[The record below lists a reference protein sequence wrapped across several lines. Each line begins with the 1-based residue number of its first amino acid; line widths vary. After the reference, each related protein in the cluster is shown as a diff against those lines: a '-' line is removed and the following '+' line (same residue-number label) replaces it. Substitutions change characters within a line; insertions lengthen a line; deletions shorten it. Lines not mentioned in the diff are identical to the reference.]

1 MKNLKYI
8 QIFEAFESK
17 ILSRTLAYIKE
28 PNDKQKFFDQV
39 KKLCG
44 RIDYPLS
51 KMSDDYFEYLPFKSA
66 IARAAMTG
74 DEPCEATSDS
84 EFRGYEVA
92 GEKCT
97 NGKIKRMWGA
107 RTRDVV
113 CPVCGGSGV
122 KPKQSEIK
130 LLKFWFTAEGKYVTT
145 TLVDGMIRAGRTA
158 TGGKFSTRLS
168 DYTVGRCIRNNIAN
182 LSELRGGEMASMTI
196 YGDVVIAY
204 IFKDGNRYY
213 AIQNSRSGSSP
224 SASASWNP
232 SMFGNNWKNYGRY
245 SWALGGGE
253 YSDLKI
259 LTPKAV
265 KSKDEE
271 EADPYTWNVACN
283 FSYGNISANTS
294 ADVKSLIKDAHFAI
308 VFDFGKLK
316 KSEFIT
322 LDTTKGEREESK
334 KGSKLDPEQ
343 SDESI
348 KRKNIERYVNLLSQ
362 RLDISADIA
371 NCNKLVT
378 KSLGHKGA
386 LYIVYSTNIYSN
398 LGTIIDNYIKFMKA
412 DTDRDKKMWAEEISD
427 RTNSLFKSGMRKA
440 DEASEIIKSIK
451 ARLKSD
457 NRDEKYF
464 EMLDLTQKL
473 SDAIYNNIKNFQIN
487 DIEDLEVVAQKIS
500 SIRNVLKSDRYGL
513 NRYFSYFIEYV
524 VSERLDRAYSHLTD
538 NYYTD
543 VDEILEKMPRII
555 TIISKI

>member
-1 MKNLKYI
+1 
-8 QIFEAFESK
+8 
-17 ILSRTLAYIKE
+17 
-28 PNDKQKFFDQV
+28 
-39 KKLCG
+39 
-44 RIDYPLS
+44 
-51 KMSDDYFEYLPFKSA
+51 
-66 IARAAMTG
+66 
-74 DEPCEATSDS
+74 
-84 EFRGYEVA
+84 
-92 GEKCT
+92 
-97 NGKIKRMWGA
+97 MWGA

-145 TLVDGMIRAGRTA
+145 TLVDGMIRSGKTA
-158 TGGKFSTRLS
+158 TGGAFSTRLS
-168 DYTVGRCIRNNIAN
+168 DYTQGSTVRDLNT
-182 LSELRGGEMASMTI
+182 LRGGEIAKMTI
-196 YGDVVIAY
+196 GSDEVIAY
-204 IFKDGNRYY
+204 IFKEGNRYY
-213 AIQNSRSGSSP
+213 AIQDKKSGSSP
-224 SASASWNP
+224 SSNS
-232 SMFGNNWKNYGRY
+232 WKNYGRY
-245 SWALGGGE
+245 SWALGSGE
-253 YSDLKI
+253 FSNMSI
-259 LTPKAV
+259 LIPKVV

-271 EADPYTWNVACN
+271 EVDPYTWNVGCN
-283 FSYGNISANTS
+283 FSYSNISVNTS
-294 ADVKSLIKDAHFAI
+294 ADVKSQIKDAHFAI
-308 VFDFGKLK
+308 VFDFGKLR
-316 KSEFIT
+316 KSDFIT
-322 LDTTKGEREESK
+322 VDITKGQREERK
-334 KGSKLDPEQ
+334 EGSKLDPEQ

-362 RLDISADIA
+362 KLDISADIA